1 VVGFGFGIG
10 IGIGLRV
17 QWHEVLEVK
26 VNFL

>member
-1 VVGFGFGIG
+1 VVGVGFG